1 MALCMVNGVD
11 GGYGDDDDCDNTD
24 GDGDDGDGDDGC
36 LRLIVMTRTIV
47 MTNTKIII
55 FYSVRRHI

>member
-1 MALCMVNGVD
+1 MALLMVDGVD
-11 GGYGDDDDCDNTD
+11 GGYGDDDECDNTD

-47 MTNTKIII
+47 MTKPKIRIS
-55 FYSVRRHI
+55 YSVRTK